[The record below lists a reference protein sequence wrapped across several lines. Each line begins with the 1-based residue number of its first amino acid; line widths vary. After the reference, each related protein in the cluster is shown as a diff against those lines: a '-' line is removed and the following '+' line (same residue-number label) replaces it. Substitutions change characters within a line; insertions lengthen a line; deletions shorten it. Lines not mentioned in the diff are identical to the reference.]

1 MRSLMMKRK
10 VKNKMIKGNLLREK
24 IDTCGFKLV
33 YVAKQVG
40 VSYQAFLKKLNN
52 ETEFKT
58 SEVMILKEL
67 LHLTDDEVM
76 EIFFTQNVDCQSTT
90 KKG

>member
-24 IDTCGFKLV
+24 IDTCGFKLG

-76 EIFFTQNVDCQSTT
+76 EIFFT
-90 KKG
+90 

>member
-1 MRSLMMKRK
+1 MTKS
-10 VKNKMIKGNLLREK
+10 NLLREK
-24 IDTCGFKLV
+24 IDGCGFKLV
-33 YVAKQVG
+33 FVAKQLG
-40 VSYQAFLKKLNN
+40 ISYQAFLKKLNN

-76 EIFFTQNVDCQSTT
+76 EIFFDQNVD
-90 KKG
+90 

>member
-1 MRSLMMKRK
+1 MT
-10 VKNKMIKGNLLREK
+10 NTTLLRQK
-24 IDTCGFKLV
+24 IDESGYKLQFLAEKCGLT
-33 YVAKQVG
+33 YYG
-40 VSYQAFLKKLNN
+40 LMKKVNN

-76 EIFFTQNVDCQSTT
+76 EIFFT
-90 KKG
+90 